1 MVDFWAV
8 KKHACP
14 PFSLQFR
21 NRKFSIQTW
30 VCCLGI
36 LHKALWLA
44 RREPISWLENNLC
57 FLSRLLIFS
66 GLLSITRS
74 PPHPPS
80 PHTTPWYTLKMI
92 TPPTTDIFDLHSPL
106 HKHHKSGPQT
116 VCVVVLG
123 WEQVRKACAHVYL
136 ISLQY
141 YDRNMLPTCNAH
153 KLVFRTILLYCCSI
167 VGLPITLWII
177 QISKKKLSKAQLWVL
192 I

>member
-1 MVDFWAV
+1 MTGEEGADFV
-8 KKHACP
+8 TGKQP
-14 PFSLQFR
+14 VLSQQVIDLLRTPF
-21 NRKFSIQTW
+21 
-30 VCCLGI
+30 
-36 LHKALWLA
+36 HY
-44 RREPISWLENNLC
+44 P
-57 FLSRLLIFS
+57 LS
-66 GLLSITRS
+66 S
-74 PPHPPS
+74 PTLS

-92 TPPTTDIFDLHSPL
+92 TPPTTDIFSLHSPL
-106 HKHHKSGPQT
+106 HKHHKSGLQT

-141 YDRNMLPTCNAH
+141 YDRNMLPICNVH
-153 KLVFRTILLYCCSI
+153 ILVFTTMLLYCCSI